1 MVMNNRSDH
10 YSGAGKAGM
19 DSRYFYKGDN
29 RMLAQKD
36 RGGMPDVEHVLQMT
50 KELNE
55 SICQTEDYLR
65 YQDSLN
71 RLRERRE
78 VYEKLN
84 EYRRKNLK
92 LNDLEEGYEEAV
104 DALYNEYID
113 ILNIPEVMDFMSW
126 ETRVNRMLRRVFNCI
141 AEGVYIDIS
150 YMD

>member
-1 MVMNNRSDH
+1 MPDQ
-10 YSGAGKAGM
+10 
-19 DSRYFYKGDN
+19 KG
-29 RMLAQKD
+29 RE
-36 RGGMPDVEHVLQMT
+36 GMPDVEHVLQMT

-71 RLRERRE
+71 RLRDRRE

-84 EYRRKNLK
+84 EYRRKNLR